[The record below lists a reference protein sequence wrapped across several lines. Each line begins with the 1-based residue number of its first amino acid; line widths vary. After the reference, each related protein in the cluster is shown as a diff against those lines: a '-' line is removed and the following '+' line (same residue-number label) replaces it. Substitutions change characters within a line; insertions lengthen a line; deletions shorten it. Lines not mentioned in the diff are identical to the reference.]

1 MGCIL
6 YSLIY
11 GKTPYSHLTN
21 TWQKLQS
28 IAESKQN
35 INFPSH
41 SKVFTQGIPSVLK
54 QTMELCLIKDVKAR
68 PYVIDL
74 LKLIEDTVFKPMTV
88 RN

>member
-1 MGCIL
+1 
-6 YSLIY
+6 
-11 GKTPYSHLTN
+11 LTN

-35 INFPSH
+35 IHFPSH
-41 SKVFTQGIPSVLK
+41 SKIFTEGVPSVLK
-54 QTMELCLIKDVKAR
+54 QTMQLCLIKDVKAR

-88 RN
+88 